1 MLHRSL
7 PSIDPR
13 SNDKIR
19 VAIVEDDVL
28 LRNALSRMLQEA
40 DGLCCTAGFASAEE
54 ALAAL
59 PDCPPHVLLLDI
71 GLPGMAGSEAVIVFR
86 QTFPEMAILMLTVFS
101 ERSKVFTSIC
111 NGANGYLLKSAAPS
125 QLFEAIRAAHAGG
138 SPISPEI
145 AREIVDMFQKMG
157 PPQAP
162 ALPLTGQEQQL
173 LRLLSQGHSY
183 EASARQMNISV
194 KTVRNYVRSV
204 YEKLHVHSKSAA
216 VSTALRQGLIG

>member
-1 MLHRSL
+1 MLNRGL
-7 PSIDPR
+7 PSTDT
-13 SNDKIR
+13 IR

-28 LRNALSRMLQEA
+28 LRNALSHMVQEA
-40 DGLCCTAGFASAEE
+40 EGLCCNGGFASAEE

-59 PDCPPHVLLLDI
+59 PGCPPDVLLLDI
-71 GLPGMAGSEAVIVFR
+71 GLPGIAGSDAVVVFR
-86 QTFPEMAILMLTVFS
+86 QAFPNMAILMLTVFS
-101 ERSKVFTSIC
+101 ERSKVFASIC
-111 NGANGYLLKSAAPS
+111 NGANGYLLKSTTPS

-157 PPQAP
+157 PPQPP

-173 LRLLSQGHSY
+173 LWLLSQGHSY

-194 KTVRNYVRSV
+194 NTVRNYVRSV